1 MSLNTASNRRNPWL
15 AQLLGL
21 LLAIVCV
28 TTAAGAQGQPT
39 PAASLGKAPAQS
51 PDSGLPLNF
60 ERQTGDVDA
69 MVVKRDSIRALVLY
83 SRSGFFFVD
92 GRPEGIYYETLQ
104 YFERFVNQRLPAGQ
118 HMQVTFI
125 PVRPDQLEAALTQ
138 GVGDLVAYGLVVTAE
153 REQQVAFST
162 PIQTDVKPIVATR
175 KEFGPLSSLEQI
187 SGKKV
192 FVNPHIRKSGESK

>member
-1 MSLNTASNRRNPWL
+1 
-15 AQLLGL
+15 
-21 LLAIVCV
+21 
-28 TTAAGAQGQPT
+28 
-39 PAASLGKAPAQS
+39 
-51 PDSGLPLNF
+51 
-60 ERQTGDVDA
+60 

-162 PIQTDVKPIVATR
+162 PIQTEVKQIVATR
-175 KEFGPLSSLEQI
+175 KEFGPTERVPCQSPSTPPLDDEAGAGVHCGTVRVPAGPDESAEINALI
-187 SGKKV
+187 SHRTTAS
-192 FVNPHIRKSGESK
+192 FERKTK